1 MPIDLAALAKR
12 KGIRRKVIVIPPIG
26 PRVGLEQEIR
36 RIASGVVATAIRE
49 HRSGLVRAVAVE
61 RARLTSDGFALSD
74 AMRIFRQAFARL
86 VNTAKR
92 MIETALT
99 LEGDRHADRW
109 IERVNAAIGIDIAA
123 VVRSENIAPSIDNAV
138 QRNVGLITGLTDEV
152 AKRIEQ
158 RLLDLVTHGASTKQ
172 IADVFASE
180 FGWAKRRAAVIARD
194 QAAKWSADLNR
205 IRQLNAGI
213 TEYDWMCSLDERVRG
228 NPTGKYPTSRP
239 SHWDRHGRR
248 FRWDKRPNEGP
259 SDGHPGEPVLCR
271 CRAAAVIRCD

>member
-1 MPIDLAALAKR
+1 MIDLAALAR
-12 KGIRRKVIVIPPIG
+12 SKGIRNRVVIIRPIG
-26 PRVGLEQEIR
+26 PRKGTEEQIR
-36 RIASGVVATAIRE
+36 RTAVSLVATAIKR
-49 HRSGLVRAVAVE
+49 HRSDLAAAVRSE
-61 RARLTSDGFALSD
+61 RSVLTNDGRILSEAMQVFRASLARLLGA
-74 AMRIFRQAFARL
+74 AE
-86 VNTAKR
+86 R

-99 LEGDRHADRW
+99 LEGARHADRW

>member
-1 MPIDLAALAKR
+1 MIDLAALAR
-12 KGIRRKVIVIPPIG
+12 SKGIRNRVVIIRPIG
-26 PRVGLEQEIR
+26 PRKGTEKQIR
-36 RIASGVVATAIRE
+36 RTAVSLVATVIKR
-49 HRSGLVRAVAVE
+49 HRSDLTDAVRSE
-61 RARLTSDGFALSD
+61 RSVLTHDGRILSEAMQVFRASLARLLGA
-74 AMRIFRQAFARL
+74 AER
-86 VNTAKR
+86 K
-92 MIETALT
+92 IETALM
-99 LEGDRHADRW
+99 LEGARHADRW

-123 VVRSENIAPSIDNAV
+123 VVRSENIEPSIDNAV

-158 RLLDLVTHGASTKQ
+158 RLLDLVTHGASTKK
-172 IADVFASE
+172 IADVFVSE

-205 IRQLNAGI
+205 IRQVSAGI

-248 FRWDKRPNEGP
+248 FRWDKRPADGP
-259 SDGHPGEPVLCR
+259 TDGHPGEPPLCR